1 MDDPNDAVLQ
11 EPYKYLPGPPGAE
24 IDRPTVHHV
33 CHARASLEP
42 PEERRHVDPIE
53 IDERRVEAVVKDG
66 LDRGDL

>member
-1 MDDPNDAVLQ
+1 MDDANDAVLQ

-53 IDERRVEAVVKDG
+53 IDERRVEVVVEDG
-66 LDRGDL
+66 LDRGNL